1 MAALRLRSVEFR
13 RERQASWREL
23 EKLVERVEKRGM
35 TALGA
40 EELSRLPIL
49 YREALSS
56 LGVARAISLDR
67 NVVEYLES
75 LAGRAFLCVYGT
87 KTRPWHALRDF
98 FAGRFPAA
106 VRRARWALLLA
117 AAFLVLGTLTAF
129 ALTLDDP
136 DRFYAFIPE
145 EMAQGRT
152 PTTPREELRDALYDE
167 ERAADRLAAFSSLL
181 FTHNS
186 RVGLLAFG
194 LGFLAGLP
202 SFLLLFWNGLT
213 LGALAAVFH
222 RSGLSPDLW
231 GWLLPHGVT
240 ELLAVVLCGGAG
252 LLLARGL
259 IFPGLHGRRASLAVA
274 GREAGLIVVG
284 AVCMLLLAGLI
295 EGIFRQ
301 TVLDIVVRYGVA
313 LATLLFWAAY
323 FARAGRGRR

>member
-1 MAALRLRSVEFR
+1 MGALRLKSVEFR

-23 EKLVERVEKRGM
+23 EKLVDRVEKRGVRS
-35 TALGA
+35 LGA
-40 EELSRLPIL
+40 AELSRLPIL
-49 YREALSS
+49 YREAISS

-67 NVVEYLES
+67 NVVDYLEA

-87 KTRPWHALRDF
+87 KTRPWDAVRDF
-98 FAGRFPAA
+98 FAWRFPAA

-117 AAFLVLGTLTAF
+117 AGFLFLGTLTAF

-152 PTTPREELRDALYDE
+152 PTTPREVLRDGLYGE
-167 ERAADRLAAFSSLL
+167 ERAADRLAAFSSML

-194 LGFLAGLP
+194 LGFLAGVP
-202 SFLLLFWNGLT
+202 SFILLFWNGLT

-240 ELLAVVLCGGAG
+240 ELTAVAFCGGAG
-252 LLLARGL
+252 LLLAQGL
-259 IFPGLHGRRASLAVA
+259 VFPGLHGRRASLALK

-284 AVCMLLLAGLI
+284 AVCMLAVAGLI
-295 EGIFRQ
+295 EGVFRQ
-301 TVLDIVVRYGVA
+301 TVLHIAVRYAVA
-313 LATLLFWAAY
+313 LATLLFWAFY